1 MNPNNKDNRWNI
13 DGESNA
19 PLWNQSADLKVP
31 TDANVAYVGGI
42 MKWDASSGNWKT
54 LADAKNY
61 RENAVYLKPNSNWKQ
76 SNAWFAAYLCNGSKG
91 TKWLKMESID
101 GTFYGVELP
110 SDFSAANYKNIIFVR
125 MDSGK
130 TALDWGSKWNQS
142 GDLLCTKMTNSPY
155 NRCCA
160 INNGQWDCGTSVTW
174 TTTLK

>member
-1 MNPNNKDNRWNI
+1 MKKITLFLAALLISMTAFAVNI
-13 DGESNA
+13 
-19 PLWNQSADLKVP
+19 
-31 TDANVAYVGGI
+31 TGGT
-42 MKWDASSGNWKT
+42 K
-54 LADAKNY
+54 L
-61 RENAVYLKPNSNWKQ
+61 YLKPNSNWKQ

-91 TKWLKMESID
+91 TKWLKMESVD

-110 SDFSAANYKNIIFVR
+110 SDFNATNYKNIIFVR

-142 GDLLCTKMTNSPY
+142 GDLACTNMTNSPY

-160 INNGQWDCGTSVTW
+160 INSGQWECGSNVTW